1 MQLINPITDQQKR
14 QIVDKTSDCIQQ
26 VNKIY
31 TTKIKPIE
39 IKFDLTGRCS
49 GMYMVKNSHRK
60 IRYNP
65 YIFSKYFDD
74 GLATTIPHEVSH
86 YASDI
91 IYGIRN
97 IKPHGIEWKSIMQS
111 LGVEPSVTGDYDL
124 SGIPV
129 KRQQRFEYN
138 CGCMSHKL
146 TTTRHNKILDG
157 RARYLCQK
165 CKSPIIFSG

>member
-1 MQLINPITDQQKR
+1 MQLIKPLTNSQK
-14 QIVDKTSDCIQQ
+14 QKVVDKTFDCIQQ
-26 VNKIY
+26 VNQIY
-31 TTKIKPIE
+31 KTEIKPIT
-39 IKFDLTGRCS
+39 IDFDLKGRCS
-49 GMYMVKNSHRK
+49 GMYIVRNSQRK

-74 GLATTIPHEVSH
+74 GLSTTVPHEVAH

-97 IKPHGIEWKSIMQS
+97 IKPHGMEWKSIMQS
-111 LGVEPSVTGDYDL
+111 LGVEPRVTGDYDL
-124 SGIPV
+124 TGIPV
-129 KRQQRFEYN
+129 KRQQRYEYN

-146 TTTRHNKILDG
+146 TTTRHNKVLSG

-165 CKSPIIFSG
+165 CKSPIVFSG